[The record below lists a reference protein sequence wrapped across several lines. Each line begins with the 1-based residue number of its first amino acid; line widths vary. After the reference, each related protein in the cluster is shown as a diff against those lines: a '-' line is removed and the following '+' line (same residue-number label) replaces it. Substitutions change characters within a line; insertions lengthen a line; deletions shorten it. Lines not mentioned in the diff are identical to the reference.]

1 MGLMALNLATLN
13 VRGLRDSSK
22 CARLL
27 GELKTLGVD
36 VAAVQETHFICGA
49 DCRVLE
55 KDFNVFSAYGSRA
68 SAGVSLLVGR
78 SLDADVD
85 VVFAGDGG
93 RLVVADVAVKSFKF
107 RLVAVYA
114 PNIAVE
120 RVSFFRRLA
129 PFLDDTKRLVLMGD
143 WNAILDPK
151 IDKVGRGASRWG
163 RCDSS
168 LAGLMTRHDLVDR
181 FRLDHPGREM
191 WTWLESSPSAKV
203 GTYLDRVLVRRADI
217 DFVSCPTFHLIA
229 WTDHKLVSVSL
240 RLADRPSL
248 AGYWKFNTS
257 LLEIRDFRERLES
270 LIKRALVGA
279 VTGNRWWGSL
289 KHRIR
294 DFATKYGQQLN
305 LDRAKEAK
313 SIEDRLSRAVAGADS
328 LNVELARGDLE
339 RESSER
345 YKGYVVRS
353 RLKRVLNEAV
363 KTNATAREEEVRRF
377 PDRYIVSVKAPDGRL
392 LRSSR
397 EIRDAFRAHFRGR
410 FARCT
415 DLPIRE
421 FRSYLA
427 DFPRLGA
434 AEAAGCEGVVTE
446 CEVRDAL
453 KQVGLN
459 KSPGLDGLPY
469 EVYLRMSHMFVPILT
484 DMFNHW
490 FAQGAIPGSV
500 TKGVITLLK
509 KGGRHVWE
517 GLDDYRPIT
526 LLNTEL
532 KILARVLA
540 NRLQRVISDLIGPEQ
555 TFAVK
560 GRSIQ
565 DNLHLI
571 REVLEGIGD
580 DSEAALIS
588 LDQSKAFDRVDHRFL
603 ASVLETAGFKPE
615 FRRWISMMYH
625 NPQAVVQVNGRRS
638 RVFAIERSVRQGC
651 PLSPLLYVLALE
663 PLLRRLRDEGTSPS
677 LRGIPLV
684 SSLAARVS
692 AFADDITVFVS
703 RRLDIKAVKKAVS
716 EYERIAGAKV
726 NFDKSEGLRLGA
738 WRGSDTLPGPF
749 RWSDGPVRI
758 LRVWFGPDLQ
768 LERNWSEVQAKV
780 NAQVGIWLSRRLSLK
795 GRAEACAVYVF
806 PLILY
811 RLAVLPLPK
820 ARRLALQQSLSRL
833 LWGGARPMVRRQ
845 VCIQRTRNGGLGM
858 PDLESHWLAE
868 RLAYLG
874 RVLTGTAVWRLKAS
888 RTFPR
893 LQSDPKAEG
902 RRKPVGETLFVREC
916 RTALRNLLGSSDLSR
931 PRKELYRELVVGSA
945 SDPLSERRGWT
956 TGEIRSH
963 WNWAPGS
970 SFLNNS
976 EFSLT
981 WRLVRN
987 ALPLAGLNY
996 KAGLADM
1003 PDCARCGSGLEET
1016 AEHAFYYCE
1025 RVRPFW
1031 DHVGEWTAR
1040 IEPKQLVLL
1049 DVGYVVDNVLPPF
1062 QGEKR
1067 VVFLAILAVARMV
1080 VWTTR
1085 NKGFYDDANFSH
1097 RDLVLF
1103 FRHQLRVK
1111 IRCDRKRLDRIKFSK
1126 RWVNAASLVVR
1137 MGAMLESSF
1146 PPLPTHGV
1154 YGTGP

>member
-1 MGLMALNLATLN
+1 
-13 VRGLRDSSK
+13 
-22 CARLL
+22 
-27 GELKTLGVD
+27 
-36 VAAVQETHFICGA
+36 
-49 DCRVLE
+49 
-55 KDFNVFSAYGSRA
+55 
-68 SAGVSLLVGR
+68 
-78 SLDADVD
+78 
-85 VVFAGDGG
+85 
-93 RLVVADVAVKSFKF
+93 
-107 RLVAVYA
+107 
-114 PNIAVE
+114 
-120 RVSFFRRLA
+120 
-129 PFLDDTKRLVLMGD
+129 MGD

-151 IDKVGRGASRWG
+151 IDKVGRGARHVG
-163 RCDSS
+163 RCESS

-181 FRLDHPGREM
+181 FRLDHPGWEM
-191 WTWLESSPSAKV
+191 WTWLDSSPSAKV
-203 GTYLDRVLVRRADI
+203 VSYLDRVLVRGADI

-229 WTDHKLVSVSL
+229 WTDHKLVRVSL
-240 RLADRPSL
+240 RLANRPSL

-257 LLEIRDFRERLES
+257 LLEIRDFRDRLES
-270 LIKRALVGA
+270 LIQRALVGA

-294 DFATKYGQQLN
+294 DFATKYGRQFN
-305 LDRAKEAK
+305 LDRTAEAK
-313 SIEDRLSRAVAGADS
+313 SIDDRLSRAVAGGDS

-363 KTNATAREEEVRRF
+363 KTNATACEEEVRRF
-377 PDRYIVSVKAPDGRL
+377 PDRYIGSVKAPDGRL
-392 LRSSR
+392 LRSGCA
-397 EIRDAFRAHFRGR
+397 IRDAFQAHFRDR

-415 DLPIRE
+415 DLPLRE

-427 DFPRLGA
+427 DFPRLGV
-434 AEAAGCEGVVTE
+434 AEAASCEGVVTE

-532 KILARVLA
+532 KILARALV
-540 NRLQRVISDLIGPEQ
+540 NRLQLVISDLIGSEQ

-571 REVLEGIGD
+571 HEVLEGIEDGT
-580 DSEAALIS
+580 EAALIS

-603 ASVLETAGFKPE
+603 ATVLETARFKPE
-615 FRRWISMMYH
+615 FRRWIGMMYH
-625 NPQAVVQVNGRRS
+625 NPQAVVQVNRRRS
-638 RVFAIERSVRQGC
+638 RVFAVERSVRQGC

-663 PLLRRLRDEGTSPS
+663 PLLRRLRDRTTNPA
-677 LRGIPLV
+677 LRGVPFAGPLT
-684 SSLAARVS
+684 ARVY
-692 AFADDITVFVS
+692 AFTDDITVFVS
-703 RRLDIKAVKKAVS
+703 CRLDIKAVKKAVS

-738 WRGSDTLPGPF
+738 WRGSNTLPGPF

-758 LRVWFGPDLQ
+758 LGVWFGPNLL
-768 LERNWSEVQAKV
+768 LERNWSEIQAKV

-795 GRAEACAVYVF
+795 GSAEACAVYVF

-820 ARRLALQQSLSRL
+820 VNRLALQRSLSRL
-833 LWGGARPMVRRQ
+833 LWGGARPMVHRQ

-874 RVLTGTAVWRLKAS
+874 RALMGDTVWRLKAS

-893 LQSDPKAEG
+893 LKSDPKAYVDLQ
-902 RRKPVGETLFVREC
+902 PLGETLFVREC

-931 PRKELYRELVVGSA
+931 PQKEQYRELVVGSA

-956 TGEIRSH
+956 TEEICSH

-987 ALPLAGLNY
+987 VLPLVGLNY

-1003 PDCARCGSGLEET
+1003 PNCACCGSGLE
-1016 AEHAFYYCE
+1016 EHAFYYCE

-1040 IEPKQLVLL
+1040 IEPKQLMLL
-1049 DVGYVVDNVLPPF
+1049 DVGYVVDNVLPPY
-1062 QGEKR
+1062 QGEKC
-1067 VVFLAILAVARMV
+1067 VVFLTILAVARMV
-1080 VWTTR
+1080 IWTTR
-1085 NKGFYDDANFSH
+1085 NKGLYDDANFSH
-1097 RDLVLF
+1097 RNLVLYF
-1103 FRHQLRVK
+1103 QHQLRVK
-1111 IRCDRKRLDRIKFSK
+1111 IRCDRKRLDRITFSK
-1126 RWVNAASLVVR
+1126 RWVNAASLVMR
-1137 MGAMLESSF
+1137 KGATLESSF
-1146 PPLPTHGV
+1146 PPLPAHGV